1 MYRIVHIT
9 LRGIG
14 DIILRIIHT
23 IHLIQHQRIWSM
35 YIIISITITDMCI
48 QTITTVEVQERC
60 TMMYDAIIMNDQIPI
75 NRFMNEITDI
85 QIAVN

>member
-1 MYRIVHIT
+1 
-9 LRGIG
+9 
-14 DIILRIIHT
+14 
-23 IHLIQHQRIWSM
+23 
-35 YIIISITITDMCI
+35 MCI
-48 QTITTVEVQERC
+48 QTIITVEVQERC

>member
-1 MYRIVHIT
+1 
-9 LRGIG
+9 
-14 DIILRIIHT
+14 
-23 IHLIQHQRIWSM
+23 
-35 YIIISITITDMCI
+35 MCI

-60 TMMYDAIIMNDQIPI
+60 TMMYDAIIMNDQIQI